1 MIRQNTFIQCSNYI
15 LRDTTHKKISRT
27 AKDVYF
33 YLEGWSRTSENIYPS
48 VAQIAY
54 EIGVGESSV
63 KAATKVLCECG
74 KLKKYRLFDKSNIY
88 KVLPWFTQEELDAL
102 DAAEIEREKGFAE
115 YKTLKHAMEIN
126 GEVGEEQDLD
136 VQGLESRRST
146 AKVETFKGQS
156 LDTIIVSNKINNKI
170 NNNNNNNSD
179 KVDNEKVNND
189 NDISFNSSFPSSENT
204 SLGLHVQTWGRAC
217 ESTSNQTWR
226 APSKRLPVKEEPEE
240 YIHGL

>member
-74 KLKKYRLFDKSNIY
+74 KLKKYQLHNSSNVY

-115 YKTLKHAMEIN
+115 YKTLKHAMETN
-126 GEVGEEQDLD
+126 GETDFRQGGLD
-136 VQGLESRRST
+136 SSWGV
-146 AKVETFKGQS
+146 AKVETGGSQT

-170 NNNNNNNSD
+170 NNNNNNNNSD
-179 KVDNEKVNND
+179 KIDSEKVNND

-204 SLGLHVQTWGRAC
+204 SLAASIAPWGDGLNIA
-217 ESTSNQTWR
+217 TWR

>member
-63 KAATKVLCECG
+63 KAATRVLCECG
-74 KLKKYRLFDKSNIY
+74 KLKKYQLHNSSNVY

-115 YKTLKHAMEIN
+115 YKTLKHAMETN
-126 GEVGEEQDLD
+126 GETDFRQGGLD
-136 VQGLESRRST
+136 SSWGV
-146 AKVETFKGQS
+146 AKVETGGSQT

-170 NNNNNNNSD
+170 NNNNNSD
-179 KVDNEKVNND
+179 KIDNENVKVD

-204 SLGLHVQTWGRAC
+204 SLGLHVQTW
-217 ESTSNQTWR
+217 R

>member
-102 DAAEIEREKGFAE
+102 DAAEIEREKCFAE
-115 YKTLKHAMEIN
+115 YKTLKHAMEVN
-126 GEVGEEQDLD
+126 GEVDDGQDLD

-170 NNNNNNNSD
+170 NNNNSD
-179 KVDNEKVNND
+179 KIDNEKVNND

-204 SLGLHVQTWGRAC
+204 SLGLHVQTW
-217 ESTSNQTWR
+217 R
-226 APSKRLPVKEEPEE
+226 APSKRLPVKEKPEE
-240 YIHGL
+240 YIHGLY